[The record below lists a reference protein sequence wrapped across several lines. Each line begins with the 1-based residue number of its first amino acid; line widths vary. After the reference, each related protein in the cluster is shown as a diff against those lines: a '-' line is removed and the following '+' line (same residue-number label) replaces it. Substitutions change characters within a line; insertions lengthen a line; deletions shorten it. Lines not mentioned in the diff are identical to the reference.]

1 MKQDELSRIRKKIS
15 IIQKER
21 SQLESEIMK
30 NLSRKTILR
39 GSLYAAYKS
48 CRKKGCRC
56 MRGEKHGPFLYLS
69 DKISGKTTMVFIR
82 KSIESR
88 VRELANNYVKWRR
101 IRAQVAKYNN
111 EILHL
116 MDEMEKMNT
125 IGISD
130 IYNNQHK
137 DKSKKRHK
145 K

>member
-1 MKQDELSRIRKKIS
+1 MKKSELSGIRKKIDT
-15 IIQKER
+15 IQKKR
-21 SQLESEIMK
+21 KKLESEIIT
-30 NLSRKTILR
+30 NLSRKALLR

-48 CRKKGCRC
+48 CRKKGCKC

-69 DKISGKTTMVFIR
+69 DKISGKTSMIFIR
-82 KSIESR
+82 KSIEYQ
-88 VRELANNYVKWRR
+88 VRALANNYVRWRR

-111 EILHL
+111 EVLHL

-130 IYNNQHK
+130 IGDNQHR
-137 DKSKKRHK
+137 DNSKKRHK